1 MDFMSPEFLTIAMFI
16 VLIGLITLGLP
27 LAFTLAAVA
36 TIFGL
41 IDNYGDIHGLFNIYA
56 NNCWGL
62 MNNYTL
68 VAIPL
73 FILMAQLLD
82 RSKVAEKLFEA
93 LYVVMGRVKGGLGL
107 AVVVVCT
114 VFAATTG
121 IIGASVVAMGLLA
134 APALLNKGYQK
145 ELTTGIICS
154 AGTLGILIPPSIM
167 LVVYGGLT
175 GMKETSVGQLFAGA
189 IIPGLLLASLY
200 FLYIWIRC
208 LLNPELGPTISDE
221 EAAKYS
227 TAQKWSMTL
236 KSLLPPI
243 ALILTVMGTILAG
256 VATPT
261 EAAALGAVGSGILAL
276 CNRAL
281 SIQVIKES
289 CVATLRISCMVMMLF
304 IGGKFFSTI
313 FLSMGGG
320 DVVADLLVG
329 GGLSPNMALVVMMCI
344 IFFMGMFI
352 DWAAILLVTV
362 PIFMPIAMELDFN
375 PLWFS
380 MLVCVN
386 LQTSFLTPPFG
397 YALFY
402 LLGVAPEGVRMTHI
416 YRGILPFVGLQ
427 VVGLFLIWF
436 FPEIVTWL
444 PGIFFGSD

>member
-1 MDFMSPEFLTIAMFI
+1 MDLLSPEFLTVAMFV
-16 VLIGLITLGLP
+16 VLIGAILCGVP
-27 LAFTLAAVA
+27 LAFTLASVA
-36 TIFGL
+36 TLFGL
-41 IDNYGDIHGLFNIYA
+41 LDNGFNVLGLFDIFA

-73 FILMAQLLD
+73 FIMMAQLLD
-82 RSKVAEKLFEA
+82 RSRVAEKLFEA
-93 LYVVMGRVKGGLGL
+93 LYVVMGGVRGGLGL
-107 AVVVVCT
+107 AVVAVCT

-189 IIPGLLLASLY
+189 ILPGIMLAGLY
-200 FLYIWIRC
+200 FLYILVRC
-208 LLNPELGPTISDE
+208 LINPELGPPISRQ
-221 EAAKYS
+221 EADSYS
-227 TAQKWSMTL
+227 SRQKWTMTL
-236 KSLLPPI
+236 NSMLPPI

-261 EAAALGAVGSGILAL
+261 EAAALGALGSAVLAL
-276 CNRAL
+276 LKRAL
-281 SIQVIKES
+281 TVSVVYES
-289 CVATLRISCMVMMLF
+289 CVNTTRITCMVMMLF
-304 IGGKFFSTI
+304 IGGKFFSTV

-329 GGLSPNMALVVMMCI
+329 GGLSANMVLLVMMAI
-344 IFFMGMFI
+344 IFLMGMFI

-362 PIFMPIAMELDFN
+362 PIFLPIAMELDLN

-380 MLVCVN
+380 MLICVN

-402 LLGVAPEGVRMTHI
+402 LLGVVPPDVKMSHI
-416 YRGILPFVGLQ
+416 YRGVMPFVGLQ
-427 VVGLFLIWF
+427 LIGLFLIF
-436 FPEIVTWL
+436 QFPAIVTWL
-444 PGIFFGSD
+444 PEIFFGR